1 MASDLQDH
9 IFTSNMTYFFK
20 TAGIAMEQRIDQRA
34 DYFQNVQIFV
44 FDTKNWVGNSTTWG
58 IAVLLGVLFV
68 FIPC

>member
-20 TAGIAMEQRIDQRA
+20 TVGIAMEQRIDQRA

-44 FDTKNWVGNSTTWG
+44 FDTKN
-58 IAVLLGVLFV
+58 
-68 FIPC
+68 